1 MSDKKQIRTRRYF
14 DYLLLF
20 IVVFLLGFGLVMIY
34 STSFYAASTQ
44 YGGDGLYFFKKQ
56 AVAVVLGLAVMF
68 VVSFIPVTFYRK
80 STPIIYIASAV
91 SVLLVLSGLAHT
103 SHGATRWV
111 YIFGISIQPAEI
123 AKIGAIMT
131 TATVIYGLRKTERL
145 SAKGFF
151 KILIPG
157 FILAAL
163 VLVLTKNLSSG
174 IIIAGI
180 TFLMYT
186 LCEKKNPVPYLIMLA
201 GAIVVVLAV
210 LLIIKFPDKLNLGY
224 RTERILAW
232 VNPEAYADGK
242 GFQPIQSL
250 YGIGSGGIWGKG
262 LGKSVQKLYFLPEAH
277 NDMIFSII
285 CEELGLFGGLAIIT
299 MFILLLWRIRDIAS
313 HITDVYEN
321 LLLTGIFAQIAIQ
334 VILNIAVVTNTV
346 PNTGISLPF
355 ISYGGSSVI
364 ILLAEIGIVMRISR
378 DCDFMEEVK
387 RPARAPKHRREADT
401 TEHEPEEEM
410 SMAEIARMKRA
421 RRTEE

>member
-1 MSDKKQIRTRRYF
+1 MSDKKQIKTRRYF

-20 IVVFLLGFGLVMIY
+20 IVLFLLGFGLVMIY

-44 YGGDGLYFFKKQ
+44 YDGDGLYFFRKQ
-56 AVAVVLGLAVMF
+56 AIAVLLGLAVMF
-68 VVSFIPVTFYRK
+68 VVSFIPTEFYKRC
-80 STPIIYIASAV
+80 TIFIYIASFV
-91 SVLLVLSGLAHT
+91 SVLLVLSSLAHS
-103 SHGATRWV
+103 SHGATRWI

-123 AKIGAIMT
+123 AKIGAIIT
-131 TATVIYGLRKTERL
+131 TATIIFGLKKKERL

-151 KILIPG
+151 KILLPG
-157 FILAAL
+157 AALAAL
-163 VLVLTKNLSSG
+163 VLVLTKNLSSA
-174 IIIAGI
+174 IIVGGI
-180 TFLMYT
+180 TYTMYM
-186 LCEKKNPVPYLIMLA
+186 LCEKNNRTPYIILFAGVILA
-201 GAIVVVLAV
+201 TLAV
-210 LLIIKFPDKLNLGY
+210 FLIIKYPDKFSFGY
-224 RTERILAW
+224 RSERILAW

-285 CEELGLFGGLAIIT
+285 CEELGLFGGLAIII

-334 VILNIAVVTNTV
+334 VVLNIAVVTNTV

-364 ILLAEIGIVMRISR
+364 ILLAEMGIVMRISR
-378 DCDFMEEVK
+378 DCDFREEVK
-387 RPARAPKHRREADT
+387 MPRPVQKTVRKT
-401 TEHEPEEEM
+401 EPEPEPELTP
-410 SMAEIARMKRA
+410 AERARMKRA
-421 RRTEE
+421 RRAEEET

>member
-1 MSDKKQIRTRRYF
+1 MSDKKRIKTRRYF

-20 IVVFLLGFGLVMIY
+20 IVLFLLGFGLVMIY

-44 YGGDGLYFFKKQ
+44 YDGDGLYFFKKQ
-56 AVAVVLGLAVMF
+56 AVSVALGLFVMF
-68 VVSFIPVTFYRK
+68 VVSFVPVTFFK
-80 STPIIYIASAV
+80 KCTLLIYLGSFA
-91 SVLLVLSGLAHT
+91 SVLMVLTSLAHS
-103 SHGATRWV
+103 SHGATRWI

-123 AKIGAIMT
+123 AKVGTIIT
-131 TATVIYGLRKTERL
+131 TASIIYALKRKERT

-151 KILIPG
+151 MILLPG
-157 FILAAL
+157 AVLAAL
-163 VLVLTKNLSSG
+163 ILFLTKNLSSA
-174 IIIAGI
+174 IIVGGI
-180 TFLMYT
+180 TYVMYM
-186 LCEKKNPVPYLIMLA
+186 LCEKDNKTPYIILLV
-201 GAIVVVLAV
+201 GALFVALLVF
-210 LLIIKFPDKLNLGY
+210 LIIKFPDKLSFGY

-232 VNPEAYADGK
+232 VDPEAYADGK

-285 CEELGLFGGLAIIT
+285 CEELGLFGGLAIII

-334 VILNIAVVTNTV
+334 VVLNIAVVTNTV

-364 ILLAEIGIVMRISR
+364 ILLAEMGIVMRISR
-378 DCDFMEEVK
+378 DCDFREEIKPVQ
-387 RPARAPKHRREADT
+387 APKKRRRER
-401 TEHEPEEEM
+401 P
-410 SMAEIARMKRA
+410 
-421 RRTEE
+421 RTEEEETK